1 MFVGPSLVF
10 LLSQQQTVLIITL
23 GHCGTD
29 IMTLRGKKKEL
40 LWNLNSCAPFG
51 LAMREK
57 KKSLRDV
64 WFPTNT
70 ISHDTTWHTGVV
82 DAPLSPLIGFECSLQ
97 LNICCQKWP
106 LSHRLTQRHSL
117 GAAFV
122 SYFFFFFLMHWKKY
136 LDLGDC
142 KFHWMCL
149 LLSC

>member
-29 IMTLRGKKKEL
+29 IMTLRGKKKGTSLEFKL
-40 LWNLNSCAPFG
+40 LRPFCSSDEG
-51 LAMREK
+51 EK
-57 KKSLRDV
+57 KKFAWCVVSYEYHQSWYDV
-64 WFPTNT
+64 AHGSCRCTSVSSNWIWMFSPVEYLLSEMT
-70 ISHDTTWHTGVV
+70 IVTQAYSKTQ
-82 DAPLSPLIGFECSLQ
+82 PQSS
-97 LNICCQKWP
+97 IC
-106 LSHRLTQRHSL
+106 
-117 GAAFV
+117 V
-122 SYFFFFFLMHWKKY
+122 YFFFFFLMHWKKY